1 MNPRATNA
9 PPHRTDDR
17 YRPIEDYGLI
27 GDMHTVA
34 LVNKDGSIDWCCLPR
49 FDAPSVFARTLDAE
63 KGGYFQIALRGGHV
77 TTKQFYWPETN
88 VLVTRFLSDE
98 GVGEVRDFMPVA
110 GRAAEA
116 DRRQIIRMVRAV
128 RGTVT
133 FRIEC
138 HPAFDYAR
146 ADHKTERTDRGVC
159 FRGAEQAFCL
169 STEID
174 LQRAD
179 DGVVADVTLHEGES
193 TTLLLR
199 DIDPDEGCAPTLSPD
214 EAERAFRD
222 TVQFWRDW
230 LDQCTYTGRWR
241 EEVYRSALV
250 LKLLTYEPTSAIVA
264 APTCSLP
271 EDIGGTRNWDYRYTW
286 IRDAAFTLYA
296 FLRIGFT
303 EEARNFIDFLSSLV
317 EQTTTSE
324 GPLQIMYGINGETEL
339 TEESLD
345 HLEGYRG
352 AAPVRI
358 GNGAYDQRQLD
369 IYGELIDAIYLHD
382 KYSVPV
388 SYETWRSVRRFVNW
402 VCDHW
407 HRADEGVWEVR
418 GGRRQFVYSKLMCW
432 VAVDRGLRLA
442 RKRSLP
448 ANEERW
454 RRCRDEIYET
464 IMEDGW
470 NEERQAFTQQL
481 DGDILDA
488 STLMMPLVL
497 FISPGDERL
506 LKTLDATLK
515 SPDQGGLV
523 SSGLVYRYNL
533 GETHDG
539 LEGDEGTFNICTF
552 WLVEALT
559 RASRVEPER
568 LEDARLI
575 FEQMLG
581 YANHLGLYAE
591 ETGTHGEALGNFPQ
605 AFTHLA
611 LISSAYNLDRTLDG

>member
-1 MNPRATNA
+1 MHATSTQ
-9 PPHRTDDR
+9 RTKTA

-34 LVNKDGSIDWCCLPR
+34 LVGKDGSIDWCCLPR
-49 FDAPSVFARTLDAE
+49 FDAPSVFACILDAE
-63 KGGYFQIALRGGHV
+63 TGGYFQVALRGEEV

-88 VLVTRFLSDE
+88 VLVTRFLSED

-110 GRAAEA
+110 GRASDA

-133 FRIEC
+133 FRVEC
-138 HPAFDYAR
+138 HPVFDYAR
-146 ADHKTERTDRGVC
+146 ADHEMDFTGRGVC
-159 FRGAEQAFCL
+159 FRGEEQALSL
-169 STEID
+169 STEIEME
-174 LQRAD
+174 RAG
-179 DGVVADVTLHEGES
+179 DGVVADVTLREGES
-193 TTLLLR
+193 TTLLLH
-199 DIDPDEGCAPTLSPD
+199 DIDPDEGCAPPLSPAA
-214 EAERAFRD
+214 AERAFRD
-222 TVQFWRDW
+222 TVQYWRDW
-230 LDQCTYTGRWR
+230 LSQCTYTGRWR

-250 LKLLTYEPTSAIVA
+250 LKLLTYEPTGAIVA
-264 APTCSLP
+264 APTCGLP
-271 EDIGGTRNWDYRYTW
+271 EDIGGVRNWDYRYTW

-303 EEARNFIDFLSSLV
+303 EEAQNFIDFLAGLV
-317 EQTTTSE
+317 GQTTAGE
-324 GPLQIMYGINGETEL
+324 GPLQIMYGIDGETEL
-339 TEESLD
+339 TEKTLD
-345 HLEGYRG
+345 HLDGYRG

-358 GNGAYDQRQLD
+358 GNGAYDQLQLD
-369 IYGELIDAIYLHD
+369 IYGELIDAVYLHD
-382 KYSVPV
+382 KYGVPV
-388 SYETWRSVRRFVNW
+388 SYETWDSVRTFVDW

-407 HRADEGVWEVR
+407 QRADEGVWEVR
-418 GGRRQFVYSKLMCW
+418 GGRQQFVYSKLMCW

-448 ANEERW
+448 ADEERW
-454 RRCRDEIYET
+454 RRCRDEIYEA

-481 DGDILDA
+481 EGNILDA

-506 LKTLDATLK
+506 LKTLDATLE

-523 SSGLVYRYNL
+523 SNGLVYRYNV
-533 GETHDG
+533 EESADG

-559 RASRVEPER
+559 RASRAEPER

-611 LISSAYNLDRTLDG
+611 LISAAYNLDRTLDG